1 MKNASMEGPR
11 VKYMVMM
18 DLRRSIFSIRFLLAI
33 FFFLSWMTMNIAY
46 DLIEYNNLSESSTV
60 YLLRNALD
68 GSNLGP
74 MMLVIATIPFSTMYL
89 YEKDSGFLEEIQKRV
104 GIYTYSISKV
114 IVTFISDFL
123 VALISIIVFLALMT
137 FLGIPHTLHN
147 ESLAVY
153 YEEIS
158 LSEGVIW
165 YYSVKI
171 TIAGFVC
178 GLAGVF
184 SLFVSSYIA
193 NAYAAILSPVIAY
206 YLWNSILNMVY
217 SLFPANLIWSMVSPY
232 NLFFAQVWLGNSL
245 LSFLWTILLI
255 ALLISLVSICFVKK
269 TCTEAIL

>member
-1 MKNASMEGPR
+1 M
-11 VKYMVMM
+11 
-18 DLRRSIFSIRFLLAI
+18 
-33 FFFLSWMTMNIAY
+33 
-46 DLIEYNNLSESSTV
+46 
-60 YLLRNALD
+60 
-68 GSNLGP
+68 
-74 MMLVIATIPFSTMYL
+74 
-89 YEKDSGFLEEIQKRV
+89 
-104 GIYTYSISKV
+104 
-114 IVTFISDFL
+114 
-123 VALISIIVFLALMT
+123 
-137 FLGIPHTLHN
+137 
-147 ESLAVY
+147 Y

-184 SLFVSSYIA
+184 SLFVSSYIG

-206 YLWNSILNMVY
+206 YLWNSILNIVY
-217 SLFPANLIWSMVSPY
+217 PLFPANLIWSMVSPY

-255 ALLISLVSICFVKK
+255 TLLISLVSICFVKK

>member
-1 MKNASMEGPR
+1 M
-11 VKYMVMM
+11 
-18 DLRRSIFSIRFLLAI
+18 
-33 FFFLSWMTMNIAY
+33 
-46 DLIEYNNLSESSTV
+46 
-60 YLLRNALD
+60 
-68 GSNLGP
+68 GP

-217 SLFPANLIWSMVSPY
+217 SLFPANLIWSMVSP
-232 NLFFAQVWLGNSL
+232 
-245 LSFLWTILLI
+245 
-255 ALLISLVSICFVKK
+255 
-269 TCTEAIL
+269 